1 MVSRYRFLGTHKW
14 FKSHILLIVKI
25 AQLLNVSHSFSGQ
38 LAINN
43 ISLGFEEK
51 KVTAII
57 GRSGSGK
64 STLLQ
69 FINGLIK
76 PSAGTISV
84 FCEGMNYQEISATR
98 LRMGYMVQGTG
109 LFPHLTI
116 AENISIAARISS
128 YPSDVNQRVRELMTL
143 VGLPDSFQGKYPF
156 ELSGGEQQRVGI
168 CRALFLDPPILL
180 MDEALG
186 ALDPITR
193 QEIQSEILKLQKIEP
208 RTILLVTHDM
218 REAKILADYI
228 LVIDKG
234 EVQQYDTKEKVLQ
247 SPANTVVEKIIEASV
262 W

>member
-1 MVSRYRFLGTHKW
+1 
-14 FKSHILLIVKI
+14 LLIVKI
-25 AQLLNVSHSFSGQ
+25 AELLNINHFYNGQ
-38 LAINN
+38 QAIKN
-43 ISLGFEEK
+43 ISIGFEEK
-51 KVTAII
+51 KITAII

-69 FINGLIK
+69 LVNGLLK
-76 PSAGTISV
+76 PSGGTIKV
-84 FCEGMNYQEISATR
+84 FGEAINYQKISTTR

-116 AENISIAARISS
+116 AENISMAARISTYS
-128 YPSDVNQRVRELMTL
+128 LDVNERVKELMKLT
-143 VGLPDSFQGKYPF
+143 GLPDSFQRKYPF

-168 CRALFLDPPILL
+168 CRALFLDPAILL

-193 QEIQSEILKLQKIEP
+193 HEIQTEILTLQTLQP
-208 RTILLVTHDM
+208 RSILLVTHDM

-234 EVQQYDTKEKVLQ
+234 EVQQYDTKEKVVQ
-247 SPANTVVEKIIEASV
+247 NPATAVVEDLIAAAV

>member
-1 MVSRYRFLGTHKW
+1 M
-14 FKSHILLIVKI
+14 KI
-25 AQLLNVSHSFSGQ
+25 AKLINVSHSYSGQ
-38 LAINN
+38 PVIEN
-43 ISLGFEEK
+43 ISVDFEAK
-51 KVTAII
+51 KTTAII

-69 FINGLIK
+69 FLNGLIR
-76 PSAGTISV
+76 PSFGTIEV
-84 FCEGMNYQEISATR
+84 FGESMNYHLISAVR

-109 LFPHLTI
+109 LFPHLTV
-116 AENISIAARISS
+116 AENIAIAVKIATNPLNS
-128 YPSDVNQRVRELMTL
+128 PQRVNELMAL
-143 VGLPDSFQGKYPF
+143 VGLPESFQSKYPY

-168 CRALFLDPPILL
+168 CRALFRNPAILL

-193 QEIQSEILKLQKIEP
+193 QEIQLEILKLQQLEP
-208 RTILLVTHDM
+208 RTILLVTHDL

-234 EVQQYDTKEKVLQ
+234 EVQQFDTKEKVLQ
-247 SPANTVVEKIIEASV
+247 SPANLVVEKLIEASV

>member
-1 MVSRYRFLGTHKW
+1 M
-14 FKSHILLIVKI
+14 KI
-25 AQLLNVSHSFSGQ
+25 AQLLSVSHSYSGQ
-38 LAINN
+38 PAIKD

-51 KVTAII
+51 KITAII

-76 PSAGTISV
+76 PSAGSISV
-84 FCEGMNYQEISATR
+84 FGKGLNYQEISATR

-116 AENISIAARISS
+116 FKNISIAAKISG
-128 YPSDVNQRVRELMTL
+128 YPLNVNQRVSELMAL
-143 VGLPDSFQGKYPF
+143 VGLPESFQRKYPF

-168 CRALFLDPPILL
+168 CRALFLNPAILL

-193 QEIQSEILKLQKIEP
+193 QEIQSEILKLQQLEP

-234 EVQQYDTKEKVLQ
+234 EVQQYDTKEIVLQ
-247 SPANTVVEKIIEASV
+247 RPSNAIVEKLIEASV

>member
-1 MVSRYRFLGTHKW
+1 M
-14 FKSHILLIVKI
+14 LIVKI
-25 AQLLNVSHSFSGQ
+25 AELLNVTHLYAGHAALQNVS
-38 LAINN
+38 I
-43 ISLGFEEK
+43 GFEEK
-51 KVTAII
+51 KITAII

-69 FINGLIK
+69 IVNGLIR
-76 PSAGTISV
+76 PSSGVVNIFGEQLDYSH
-84 FCEGMNYQEISATR
+84 IATAR

-116 AENISIAARISS
+116 AENISIAARISHAS
-128 YPSDVNQRVRELMTL
+128 LNSQQRVTQLMEL
-143 VGLPDSFQGKYPF
+143 VGLPISFQKKYPY
-156 ELSGGEQQRVGI
+156 ELSGGEQQRAGI
-168 CRALFLDPPILL
+168 CRALFLNPPVLL

-193 QEIQSEILKLQKIEP
+193 QEIQKEIVKLQALEP

-234 EVQQYDTKEKVLQ
+234 EIQQYDLKEKVLQ
-247 SPANTVVEKIIEASV
+247 HPATRAVENLIEAAA

>member
-1 MVSRYRFLGTHKW
+1 M
-14 FKSHILLIVKI
+14 KI
-25 AQLLNVSHSFSGQ
+25 AKLINVSHSYSGQ
-38 LAINN
+38 PVIEN
-43 ISLGFEEK
+43 ISVDFEAK
-51 KVTAII
+51 KTTAII

-69 FINGLIK
+69 FLNGLIR
-76 PSAGTISV
+76 PSFGTIEV
-84 FCEGMNYQEISATR
+84 FGESMNYHQISAVR

-109 LFPHLTI
+109 LFPHLTVS
-116 AENISIAARISS
+116 ENIAIAAKIATNPLNS
-128 YPSDVNQRVRELMTL
+128 PQRVNELMAL
-143 VGLPDSFQGKYPF
+143 VGLPESFQSKYPY

-168 CRALFLDPPILL
+168 CRALFRNPAILL

-193 QEIQSEILKLQKIEP
+193 QEIQLEILKLQQLEP
-208 RTILLVTHDM
+208 RTILLVTHDL

-234 EVQQYDTKEKVLQ
+234 EVQQFDTKEKVLQ
-247 SPANTVVEKIIEASV
+247 SPTNLVVEKLIEASV

>member
-1 MVSRYRFLGTHKW
+1 M
-14 FKSHILLIVKI
+14 KI
-25 AQLLNVSHSFSGQ
+25 AKLINVSHSYAGQ
-38 LAINN
+38 PAIQNV
-43 ISLGFEEK
+43 SVDFEEK

-69 FINGLIK
+69 FLNGLIK
-76 PSAGTISV
+76 PSAGSISV
-84 FCEGMNYQEISATR
+84 FGEGMNYQEISATR

-109 LFPHLTI
+109 LFPHITI

-128 YPSDVNQRVRELMTL
+128 YPLDVNERVRELMTL
-143 VGLPDSFQGKYPF
+143 VGLPDFFQRKYPF

-168 CRALFLDPPILL
+168 CRALFLNPSILL

-234 EVQQYDTKEKVLQ
+234 EVQQYDAKEKVLQ
-247 SPANTVVEKIIEASV
+247 SPANTVVEKLIEASV

>member
-1 MVSRYRFLGTHKW
+1 
-14 FKSHILLIVKI
+14 VKI
-25 AQLLNVSHSFSGQ
+25 AELRNVSHSYAGQ
-38 LAINN
+38 PAIKN
-43 ISLGFEEK
+43 ISLSFEEK

-69 FINGLIK
+69 FVNGLIK
-76 PSAGTISV
+76 PSAGSVSV
-84 FCEGMNYQEISATR
+84 FGEGMNYQKVSATR

-116 AENISIAARISS
+116 AENISVAAKISS
-128 YPSDVNQRVRELMTL
+128 YPGDVDQRVKELMTL
-143 VGLPDSFQGKYPF
+143 VGLPESFQRKYPF

-168 CRALFLDPPILL
+168 CRALFLNPPILL

-193 QEIQSEILKLQKIEP
+193 QEIQSEILKLQRLEP

-218 REAKILADYI
+218 REAKVLADYI
-228 LVIDKG
+228 LVIEKG
-234 EVQQYDTKEKVLQ
+234 EVQQYDTNEKVLQ
-247 SPANTVVEKIIEASV
+247 SPANTVVEKLIEASV

>member
-1 MVSRYRFLGTHKW
+1 
-14 FKSHILLIVKI
+14 LLIVKI
-25 AQLLNVSHSFSGQ
+25 AQLLSVSHSYSGQ
-38 LAINN
+38 PAIKD

-51 KVTAII
+51 KITAII

-76 PSAGTISV
+76 PSAGSISV
-84 FCEGMNYQEISATR
+84 FGKGLNYQEISATR

-116 AENISIAARISS
+116 FKNISIAAKISG
-128 YPSDVNQRVRELMTL
+128 YPLNVNQRVRELMAL
-143 VGLPDSFQGKYPF
+143 VGLPESFQRKYPF

-168 CRALFLDPPILL
+168 CRALFLNPAILL

-193 QEIQSEILKLQKIEP
+193 QEIQSEILKLQQLEP

-234 EVQQYDTKEKVLQ
+234 EVQQYDTKEIVLQ
-247 SPANTVVEKIIEASV
+247 RPSNAIVEKLIEAFV

>member
-1 MVSRYRFLGTHKW
+1 
-14 FKSHILLIVKI
+14 LLAVKI
-25 AQLLNVSHSFSGQ
+25 AELLNASHSYAGYP
-38 LAINN
+38 AIQN
-43 ISLGFEEK
+43 ISVGFEAQ

-69 FINGLIK
+69 FINGLIR
-76 PSAGTISV
+76 PSAGVIQI
-84 FCEGMNYQEISATR
+84 FGEAINYSKIATMR

-109 LFPHLTI
+109 LFPHLTV
-116 AENISIAARISS
+116 AENISIAAKIAASEIHSS
-128 YPSDVNQRVRELMTL
+128 QRVKELMTL
-143 VGLPDSFQGKYPF
+143 VGLPQSFQEKYPY

-168 CRALFLDPPILL
+168 CRALFLNPPILL

-193 QEIQSEILKLQKIEP
+193 QEIQLEILKLQQIEP

-218 REAKILADYI
+218 REAKIVADYI

-247 SPANTVVEKIIEASV
+247 SPVNEVVEKLIEASV

>member
-1 MVSRYRFLGTHKW
+1 
-14 FKSHILLIVKI
+14 VKI
-25 AQLLNVSHSFSGQ
+25 AELRNVSHSYAGQ
-38 LAINN
+38 PAIKN
-43 ISLGFEEK
+43 ISLSFEEK

-69 FINGLIK
+69 FVNGLIK
-76 PSAGTISV
+76 PSAGSVSV
-84 FCEGMNYQEISATR
+84 FGEGMNYQKVSATR

-116 AENISIAARISS
+116 AENISVAAKISS
-128 YPSDVNQRVRELMTL
+128 YPGDVDQRVKELMTL
-143 VGLPDSFQGKYPF
+143 VGLPESFQRKYPF

-168 CRALFLDPPILL
+168 CRALFLNPPILL

-193 QEIQSEILKLQKIEP
+193 QEIQSEILKLQQLQP

-247 SPANTVVEKIIEASV
+247 SPANTVVEKLIEASV